1 MSPSGREAVK
11 LVWSGIAVIF
21 DRHDFLSRSQLFTP
35 QHVGRTTTKSS
46 LNRKKS
52 NAFANKNNSAKG
64 MSDADTKILTPH
76 ANYCR
81 LRSQDSSMGSG
92 SWVDWVA
99 GVLCIGF
106 WAGFGFYGL
115 SCMWIF
121 YTLLF
126 SQERKLML
134 LSFQGT
140 EVFVVVLI
148 DLSHRGT
155 LLLEVIL
162 TLLISRFHL
171 QPCSLPAQTKKWS
184 RY

>member
-1 MSPSGREAVK
+1 
-11 LVWSGIAVIF
+11 
-21 DRHDFLSRSQLFTP
+21 
-35 QHVGRTTTKSS
+35 
-46 LNRKKS
+46 
-52 NAFANKNNSAKG
+52 
-64 MSDADTKILTPH
+64 
-76 ANYCR
+76 
-81 LRSQDSSMGSG
+81 MGSS

-106 WAGFGFYGL
+106 WAGFGFYVL

-140 EVFVVVLI
+140 EVFVVVFT
-148 DLSHRGT
+148 DLSHRDT

-171 QPCSLPAQTKKWS
+171 QSLLVFQLRQRSGSDINEYVGRVGNFKWS
-184 RY
+184 GR